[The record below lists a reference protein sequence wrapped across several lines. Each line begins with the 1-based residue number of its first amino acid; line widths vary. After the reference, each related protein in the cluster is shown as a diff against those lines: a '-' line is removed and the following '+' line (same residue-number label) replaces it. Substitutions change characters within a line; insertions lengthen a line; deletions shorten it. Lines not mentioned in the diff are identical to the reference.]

1 MRHRIDKKK
10 LNRKPDHRA
19 LLLKNLI
26 TAFAKNGKLKTT
38 LAKAKYLQAPLESLI
53 SSASRQTLASRRQ
66 LYNSFTEKAAAAHFF
81 THDIPLLS
89 STKSGFTRLIK
100 LGPRRGD
107 GAEMA
112 RLEWVTALSKK
123 EAPAKKNKAKEKK
136 PAKVKSPALGEK
148 TKLKKKTTK

>member
-10 LNRKPDHRA
+10 LNRKQDHRS

-26 TAFAKNGKLKTT
+26 TGFAKNGKLTTT
-38 LAKAKYLQAPLESLI
+38 LAKARYLKAPLDSLI
-53 SSASRQTLASRRQ
+53 SSARPPTLAGRRQ
-66 LYNSFTEKAAAAHFF
+66 LYNSFTEKTVAAHFF
-81 THDIPLLS
+81 THDIPLLA

-112 RLEWVTALSKK
+112 RLEWVTVLSKK
-123 EAPAKKNKAKEKK
+123 EAPVKKSKAKDKKLEKEKREVSVAKNK
-136 PAKVKSPALGEK
+136 S
-148 TKLKKKTTK
+148 KKKTTK